1 MSRNA
6 AATLSRSRR
15 TRRAVGGAAAGSVLA
30 LAAAGAI
37 VTSARAAES
46 AEPFAFT
53 LSARADSVGIQT
65 IAADAPVVSIAG
77 GEIALVTP
85 SSAQSQLDA
94 FGGSRSFASA
104 PYPGDLIVSLPPTI
118 AGVSGGQAPVPEYPA
133 YASSD
138 YPVRNEQVIQFGPQQ
153 LVARSGQYDSSA
165 QAQIGLQST
174 PPEVAAAITKTSV
187 VRDPATGAATALA
200 DAFLKP
206 LTYTDLVRIGQVH
219 TSARAVYEPG
229 SSKPTLTSTFDAGN
243 VTIAGQTFGLTQN
256 GLVVPGSKTP
266 VDDATLAN
274 LLKGTGTAL
283 EVLPEQRTAT
293 SITSASL
300 RLTYQQTLP
309 NAGLTTVR
317 LILGQ
322 ASATAVSEGGSA
334 GTAPVAAPVDSTGAP
349 AGGVDAIGTGIP
361 STGVDAVAGG
371 QLPGGLV
378 PTTLIPGAA
387 GNGVQLASRVA
398 PARPDYDRF
407 YAVLVLGG
415 LAAIVTARI
424 RSARRF
430 V

>member
-1 MSRNA
+1 M
-6 AATLSRSRR
+6 TLN
-15 TRRAVGGAAAGSVLA
+15 RRAVGGTVVGGMLA
-30 LAAAGAI
+30 VAAAGAF

-46 AEPFAFT
+46 SYT

-65 IAADAPVVSIAG
+65 IAQEAPVVSIAG

-104 PYPGDLIVSLPPTI
+104 PYPGDLVVSLPPTVK
-118 AGVSGGQAPVPEYPA
+118 GVSGGQAPVPDYPA

-153 LVARSGQYDSSA
+153 LVARSGQYESSA
-165 QAQIGLQST
+165 QANIGIQST

-187 VRDPATGAATALA
+187 VRDAATGAATAFA
-200 DAFLKP
+200 DALLSP
-206 LTYTDLVRIGQVH
+206 LSYTDVIRVGQVH
-219 TSARAVYEPG
+219 TTARAEYAPG
-229 SSKPTLTSTFDAGN
+229 ADKPSLSSTFDAGN
-243 VTIAGQTFGLTQN
+243 VTIAGQTFGLTSN

-266 VDDATLAN
+266 VDEQVIRD
-274 LLKGTGTAL
+274 LLKSTGAFL

-300 RLTYQQTLP
+300 RLTYQQVLP

-322 ASATAVSEGGSA
+322 VSATAVSEGGAA
-334 GTAPVAAPVDSTGAP
+334 GTATAPV
-349 AGGVDAIGTGIP
+349 GTG
-361 STGVDAVAGG
+361 SA
-371 QLPGGLV
+371 
-378 PTTLIPGAA
+378 PGAA
-387 GNGVQLASRVA
+387 GGVGAVDAAGNPIPATGLDAAGIGTLPATPVTTDLVPGATSADGVQLAGRVA
-398 PARPDYDRF
+398 PPAPDFDKF
-407 YAVLVLGG
+407 YVVLIVGG

-424 RSARRF
+424 RGARNF
-430 V
+430 L